1 MKILVDENMPYARE
15 LFSRLGEVKAV
26 PGRPIPVSEL
36 DDADALMVR
45 SVTKVNEAL
54 LTGKGVKF
62 VGTATA
68 GTDHV
73 DDQWLKQAGIGF
85 SAAPGCNA
93 IAVVEYVFSSLL
105 MLAERDGFAL
115 KDRTVGIVGVG
126 NVGGRLQKRLEAWGI
141 RTLLCDPPRKDNGD
155 EGDFR
160 TLDELVDECDVIT
173 FHTPL
178 FKEGP
183 YKTLHLADEKLIRR
197 LKAGTILINACRGP
211 VVDNAALLACLDEG
225 QELSVV
231 LDVWEPEPDLN
242 VALLNKVDVGTA
254 HIAGYTLEGK
264 ARGTT
269 QVFEAYSAFIGHPQQ
284 VALDTLLPA
293 PEFGRITLH
302 GPLDEATLKDWC
314 IWCMMCAAMTRCC
327 VKWRVFRVSL
337 TSCAKITLSAAS
349 GLPCMS
355 CAMTRQR
362 RGCCIN
368 WDLTPFTT
376 RHVNVFLMLPV
387 GCSGR
392 DAFYFWSKPPCLK
405 AGTLPFWVPLAP
417 WAKPCLKPLLSVS
430 SRWVRFTHWRVPTAQ
445 ENICVSAAN
454 P

>member
-26 PGRPIPVSEL
+26 PGRPIPVAEL

-45 SVTKVNEAL
+45 SVTKVNASL
-54 LTGKGVKF
+54 LEGKAIKF

-73 DDQWLKQAGIGF
+73 DENWLKQAGIGF

-105 MLAERDGFAL
+105 MLAERDGFTL
-115 KDRTVGIVGVG
+115 RDRTVGIVGVG
-126 NVGGRLQKRLEAWGI
+126 NVGGRLQARLEALGI
-141 RTLLCDPPRKDNGD
+141 RTLLCDPPRADRGD

-160 TLDELVDECDVIT
+160 SLDELVQEADVLT

-183 YKTLHLADEKLIRR
+183 YKTLHLADEALLSR
-197 LKAGTILINACRGP
+197 LKPGTILINACRGA
-211 VVDNAALLACLDEG
+211 VVDNTALLARLNAG

-231 LDVWEPEPDLN
+231 LDVWEGEPDLN
-242 VALLNKVDVGTA
+242 VDLLRKVDVGTA

-269 QVFEAYSAFIGHPQQ
+269 QVFEAWSAFIGREQH

-302 GPLDEATLKDWC
+302 GPLDQPTLKRLVHLVYDVRRDDAPLRNVAGIPGEFDKLRKNYLERREWSSLYV
-314 IWCMMCAAMTRCC
+314 MCDDADAA
-327 VKWRVFRVSL
+327 
-337 TSCAKITLSAAS
+337 A
-349 GLPCMS
+349 
-355 CAMTRQR
+355 
-362 RGCCIN
+362 
-368 WDLTPFTT
+368 
-376 RHVNVFLMLPV
+376 
-387 GCSGR
+387 
-392 DAFYFWSKPPCLK
+392 
-405 AGTLPFWVPLAP
+405 
-417 WAKPCLKPLLSVS
+417 LLCKLGFNAVHHPA
-430 SRWVRFTHWRVPTAQ
+430 R
-445 ENICVSAAN
+445 
-454 P
+454 

>member
-26 PGRPIPVSEL
+26 PGRPIPVAEL

-54 LTGKGVKF
+54 LAGKPVKF

-73 DDQWLKQAGIGF
+73 DDRWLAQAGIGF

-93 IAVVEYVFSSLL
+93 IAVVEYVFSALL

-115 KDRTVGIVGVG
+115 RDRTVGIVGVG
-126 NVGGRLQKRLEAWGI
+126 NVGRRLQARLEAFGV
-141 RTLLCDPPRKDNGD
+141 RTLLCDPPRADRGD

-160 TLDELVDECDVIT
+160 SLDELVREADILT

-178 FKEGP
+178 FKDGP
-183 YKTLHLADEKLIRR
+183 YKTLHLADEALIAR
-197 LKAGTILINACRGP
+197 LKPGTILINACRGA
-211 VVDNAALLACLDEG
+211 VVDNAALLARLNAG
-225 QELSVV
+225 QQLSVV
-231 LDVWEPEPDLN
+231 LDVWEGEPDLN
-242 VALLNKVDVGTA
+242 VELLSKVEIGTP

-269 QVFEAYSAFIGHPQQ
+269 QVFEAFSAFIGRAQH

-302 GPLDEATLKDWC
+302 GPLDQPTLKSLAHLVYDVRRDDAPLRHVAGIPGEFDKLRKTYLERREWSSLYV
-314 IWCMMCAAMTRCC
+314 MCDDA
-327 VKWRVFRVSL
+327 
-337 TSCAKITLSAAS
+337 SAA
-349 GLPCMS
+349 
-355 CAMTRQR
+355 A
-362 RGCCIN
+362 
-368 WDLTPFTT
+368 
-376 RHVNVFLMLPV
+376 
-387 GCSGR
+387 
-392 DAFYFWSKPPCLK
+392 
-405 AGTLPFWVPLAP
+405 
-417 WAKPCLKPLLSVS
+417 LLHQLGFNAVHHPA
-430 SRWVRFTHWRVPTAQ
+430 R
-445 ENICVSAAN
+445 
-454 P
+454 